1 MALSEFDIISRFF
14 TSKKLTQ
21 GKSILL
27 GPGDDCAIIKPKA
40 NQEICISTDTL
51 ISGVHFPE
59 KAPPEVVA
67 HRSLAANLSDLA
79 AMGADP
85 LGFTLALTLAEVDES
100 WLEKFSAYLENMAQ
114 TYHCPLIG
122 GNLSRGSLSL
132 TLQVIG
138 VVPDGKALKR
148 SGAQIG
154 DDLYVSGC
162 LGDAAGGL
170 KMLKDETDVS
180 DYLKERYYYP
190 QPRLKLGLGLRDF
203 ASSAIDISDGLISDV
218 GHICQQS
225 QKGVSIRLSSIPMSP
240 DLIKEV
246 GEETA
251 SILALTGGDDY
262 ELCFTA
268 PRKYRHTL
276 KDDFDVS
283 VIGEVIEGNKAIL
296 TDDSG
301 NPLDMDLKGYD
312 HFNVANVLNH
322 KRSS

>member
-1 MALSEFDIISRFF
+1 MALSEFDIINRFF
-14 TSKKLTQ
+14 TSKKSTQ
-21 GKSILL
+21 GESIIL

-59 KAPPEVVA
+59 KAPPDVVA

-79 AMGADP
+79 AMGAEP

-100 WLEKFSAYLENMAQ
+100 WLEKFSTYLESMAQ
-114 TYHCPLIG
+114 THHCPLIG

-148 SGAQIG
+148 SGAKTG

-162 LGDAAGGL
+162 LGDAACGL
-170 KMLKDETDVS
+170 KMLKDEADIAG
-180 DYLKERYYYP
+180 YLKDRYCYP
-190 QPRLKLGLGLRDF
+190 QPRLKLGFGLRDF
-203 ASSAIDISDGLISDV
+203 ASSAIDISDGLISDAE
-218 GHICQQS
+218 HICQQS
-225 QKGVSIRLSSIPMSP
+225 CKGVSILLSSIPLSP
-240 DLIKEV
+240 ELVKEV

-268 PRKYRHTL
+268 PRKHRQNL
-276 KDDFDVS
+276 ESKFDVTI
-283 VIGEVIEGNKAIL
+283 IGEVIEGERVIL

-301 NPLDMDLKGYD
+301 NPLNMDLKGYD
-312 HFNVANVLNH
+312 HFNAINVCP
-322 KRSS
+322 R